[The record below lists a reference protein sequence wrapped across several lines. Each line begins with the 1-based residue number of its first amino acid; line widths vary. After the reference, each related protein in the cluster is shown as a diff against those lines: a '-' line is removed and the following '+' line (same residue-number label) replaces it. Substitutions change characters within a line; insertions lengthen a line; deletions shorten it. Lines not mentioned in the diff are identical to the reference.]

1 MKLLFIIATLAA
13 TASASPF
20 RLWSNPS
27 AATTPAST
35 KAAAAKDKASVV
47 SHKFDQSV
55 NSNNRHHSFND
66 KDKAGVQQQ
75 HNTHHRLPLH
85 GNDNDNNNNAY
96 SYRYQRSN
104 SNPGKAIVYTPDKVH
119 AVSAA
124 THTHSNHHKIKLV
137 TPRAADEL
145 NALALTRPP
154 PCQPMSPPPDEDA
167 TKARFDQFAH
177 AFLVT
182 KNITEAF
189 TYIADSYINH
199 NPAAKNGAASAWG
212 ILSPIWASQSIT
224 VLRTTFKGNM
234 GWLNYKAGG
243 LGEVVDR
250 YRWEAGCIAE
260 HWDQGEK
267 YPSS

>member
-1 MKLLFIIATLAA
+1 MRPLIILTTLAA

-20 RLWSNPS
+20 RLWAPPS
-27 AATTPAST
+27 PATTPAST
-35 KAAAAKDKASVV
+35 KASNKDKSAVV
-47 SHKFDQSV
+47 SHKFDQYA
-55 NSNNRHHSFND
+55 NSHHPHNLHD
-66 KDKAGVQQQ
+66 KQKQHDKQ
-75 HNTHHRLPLH
+75 HEKTKPGQHTHHRLPLH
-85 GNDNDNNNNAY
+85 GNNYAYGY

-104 SNPGKAIVYTPDKVH
+104 NNPGKAVVYAPDRSH
-119 AVSAA
+119 AVHTDGKPAA
-124 THTHSNHHKIKLV
+124 KASSQSHKI
-137 TPRAADEL
+137 RAFGDLDA
-145 NALALTRPP
+145 AALTEPP
-154 PCQPMSPPPDEDA
+154 PCQPMSPPPDEEA

-189 TYIADSYINH
+189 TYISQGYINH

-250 YRWEAGCIAE
+250 YRWDAGCIVE

-267 YPSS
+267 YPST

>member
-1 MKLLFIIATLAA
+1 MKPLIIITTLAA
-13 TASASPF
+13 TASASAF
-20 RLWSNPS
+20 RLWSAPS
-27 AATTPAST
+27 AAAT
-35 KAAAAKDKASVV
+35 KDKPTTVV
-47 SHKFDQSV
+47 SHKFDQ
-55 NSNNRHHSFND
+55 HSHKSPNHQSLSD
-66 KDKAGVQQQ
+66 KLAPPKQNQKHKAGQHQQQ
-75 HNTHHRLPLH
+75 YTHHHRLH
-85 GNDNDNNNNAY
+85 GNDNQFTQSY

-104 SNPGKAIVYTPDKVH
+104 SNPGKAVVYAPDRVH
-119 AVSAA
+119 AVPAHDKA
-124 THTHSNHHKIKLV
+124 HGEGHKIKLV
-137 TPRAADEL
+137 QPRAADEL
-145 NALALTRPP
+145 NALSLTEPP
-154 PCQPMSPPPDEDA
+154 PCQPISPPPDEDA
-167 TKARFDQFAH
+167 TKARFDKFAH

-189 TYIADSYINH
+189 TYISEGYINH

-250 YRWEAGCIAE
+250 YRWDAGCIAE